1 MNRETL
7 NEAVKNAEH
16 CAQRV
21 MVRLENNELKGDD
34 DETRTETLATIQK
47 EMDLKGC
54 FATLLG
60 GTAWMTL
67 TMVAVYVSYLQRHLA
82 KLTAVAI
89 TATVCATALCSG
101 PTPIHRVCGIALYSQ
116 PCLVAVSELH
126 SRRSAGTC
134 YAQCVLLLTGTDV
147 ISERWISDVQESRR
161 VAERIGRAG
170 TSYCRAAPHDRD
182 RHGRAHDPVEVVTTS
197 VSRSVAAAASHV
209 VMRRACMTPSRR
221 FATAHLPT
229 A

>member
-1 MNRETL
+1 
-7 NEAVKNAEH
+7 
-16 CAQRV
+16 
-21 MVRLENNELKGDD
+21 
-34 DETRTETLATIQK
+34 
-47 EMDLKGC
+47 
-54 FATLLG
+54 
-60 GTAWMTL
+60 MTL

-82 KLTAVAI
+82 KLTVVAI
-89 TATVCATALCSG
+89 AATVCAAALCSG
-101 PTPIHRVCGIALYSQ
+101 SPPIHRVCGIALYSH
-116 PCLVAVSELH
+116 PCVLWQFQSF
-126 SRRSAGTC
+126 SAGDT
-134 YAQCVLLLTGTDV
+134 QELVMRGCVLLLMGTDI
-147 ISERWISDVQESRR
+147 ISERWSSDVQESRR
-161 VAERIGRAG
+161 AAERIGRAG